1 MRSTWGLPLLVLL
14 GCGRLGFDER
24 AGTDGGDGGANASA
38 VTFDYP
44 THNLEAVL
52 GASVVDLQPTIS
64 GTVTRF
70 TVTPALPAGL
80 QLDAQTGVISGTP
93 TASLDN
99 GTVTVTAVGPMNAV
113 SVVLVVT
120 TLPGY
125 ITDTNGDGADDNGGT
140 DATCLSTASGGCT
153 LRAAFQ
159 TVNRRTGKQLILLG
173 AQSFTLGSALEAVAN
188 DIELA
193 GAGATVTRLHPPS
206 AHPGYGLFTIAAAH
220 HLWVKDLAADDFG
233 NVNGAVFNVT
243 AGSLS
248 VDHASFTNNASA
260 GSGGVL
266 FISSGATAEL
276 ADSTFTSNQSFG
288 GNGWGGVIDG
298 ENTNTQIRVSR
309 CYATGNSTPWGS
321 FAHITSGTT
330 LLLENS
336 TLYNNTSTISGTLAT
351 PGGVYT
357 LINDTIVGNKNT
369 NTTPDSGT
377 AASAGIYLYSSPC
390 HYTVVN
396 TIIAANT
403 DYMGIERNC
412 NIRDV
417 TTSITSQGGNIL
429 SDNGRN
435 CASYFNAA
443 GDRLLSDPGVDA
455 AGPGGHGGP
464 TQTLLLAQDS
474 IARDTANSAKCPPT
488 DQRGLPRSAPCDV
501 GAVEMP

>member
-1 MRSTWGLPLLVLL
+1 V
-14 GCGRLGFDER
+14 GFDNV
-24 AGTDGGDGGANASA
+24 AATGDGGTDSNGSSA
-38 VTFDYP
+38 LSFDYP

-52 GASVVDLQPTIS
+52 ATSVVNLQPSVS
-64 GTVTRF
+64 GSVTRF
-70 TVTPALPAGL
+70 TATPALPAGL
-80 QLDAQTGVISGTP
+80 QLDPTTGVISGTP

-99 GTVTVTAVGPMNAV
+99 GTVTVTATGLQSSV
-113 SVVLVVT
+113 SVVLTVT

-125 ITDTNGDGADDNGGT
+125 IIDVAGDGADDDTGT
-140 DATCLSTASGGCT
+140 DATCMSTPSGGCT

-159 TVNRRTGKQLILLG
+159 TANRRTGKQLLVLG
-173 AQSFTLGSALEAVAN
+173 AQTYALGSALEAVAN
-188 DIELA
+188 DIEVA
-193 GAGATVTRLHPPS
+193 GAGASVTRLHPP
-206 AHPGYGLFTIAAAH
+206 AVHPGYGLFTIAAAH
-220 HLWVKDLAADDFG
+220 HLWVKDLAADEFG
-233 NVNGAVFNVT
+233 NANGAVFNVT
-243 AGSLS
+243 AGALT
-248 VDHASFTNNASA
+248 VDHATFTNNASG

-266 FISSGATAEL
+266 FINGGATAEL
-276 ADSTFTSNQSFG
+276 TDSTFTSNQSFG

-298 ENTNTQIRVSR
+298 EGTNTQVRVSR
-309 CYATGNSTPWGS
+309 CYATLNSTPWGS

-403 DYMGIERNC
+403 DYLGIERNC

-417 TTSITSQGGNIL
+417 TTSITSQGSNIL
-429 SDNGRN
+429 SDDGRN
-435 CASYFNAA
+435 CASYFTAA
-443 GDRLLSDPGVDA
+443 GDRLMSDPGLDLT
-455 AGPGGHGGP
+455 GPGAHGGP
-464 TQTLLLAQDS
+464 TDTILLATGS
-474 IARDTANSAKCPPT
+474 IARDTASSAKCPGT